1 MPLRDVT
8 LTVLFNNH
16 SQDPRLKAAH
26 GMSCLI
32 EGLDKTVL
40 FDTGGD
46 GIILLDN
53 MKALGKD
60 PKAVD
65 IVVISHAHWDHSGG
79 LFVFLHQAKP
89 GIEVFVPRSV
99 SALFRDHIA
108 LLGAKPTVVDDPVAI
123 LKGLHSTGEMG
134 DDQLPADRHEQALVF
149 EGENGPVVLTGC
161 AHPAIVDI
169 VGRARE
175 IVPGAVDMVL
185 GGFHL
190 KDSKDDETA
199 RVIDGLKELGVRRI
213 GPSHCTG
220 DQHAPAFRQA
230 WGDDGVVGFDVGAVV
245 PLRAQ
250 AA

>member
-1 MPLRDVT
+1 MAPRDVT

-16 SQDPRLKAAH
+16 SQNPRFKPAH
-26 GMSCLI
+26 GMACLI

-65 IVVISHAHWDHSGG
+65 VVVISHAHWDHSGG
-79 LFVFLHQAKP
+79 LFVFLHHARP
-89 GIEVFVPRSV
+89 GVEVFMPSSV
-99 SALFRDHIA
+99 SALFRDHA
-108 LLGAKPTVVDDPVAI
+108 ASLGAKVTVVVDPVEI
-123 LKGLHSTGEMG
+123 VKGLSSTGELG
-134 DDQLPADRHEQALVF
+134 DDNLPKDRHEQALVF
-149 EGENGPVVLTGC
+149 EAESGTVVLTGC

-169 VGRARE
+169 VRRAAE

-190 KDSKDDETA
+190 KDSEDA
-199 RVIDGLKELGVRRI
+199 AVGQVIAGLKGLGVRRM

-220 DQHAPAFRQA
+220 DKHTPAFRHA
-230 WGDDGVVGFDVGAVV
+230 WGDGGVVGFDVGAVV
-245 PLRAQ
+245 PVRMRA
-250 AA
+250 A